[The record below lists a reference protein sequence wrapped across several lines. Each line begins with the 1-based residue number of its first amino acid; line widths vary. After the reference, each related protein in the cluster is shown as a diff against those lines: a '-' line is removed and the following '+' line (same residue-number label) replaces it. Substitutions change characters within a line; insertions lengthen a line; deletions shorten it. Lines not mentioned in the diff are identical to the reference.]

1 MIPGFW
7 GGMKKLFS
15 VVALLAVVAAFAVGC
30 KKEEATPPTPP
41 ADAPAVPSTNAPA
54 AH

>member
-1 MIPGFW
+1 
-7 GGMKKLFS
+7 MKKLFS

-30 KKEEATPPTPP
+30 KKEEGTVEVPKP
-41 ADAPAVPSTNAPA
+41 AETPAVPATNAPA